1 MKPILIN
8 LLAVIL
14 GFIVG
19 SFVNMGILELGPKL
33 IPNPEGFD
41 NSTMETLAT
50 TLHLLNP
57 INYIT
62 VFLAHSLGALTGAAV
77 ASLIA
82 ANRKLL
88 FAIVVGVLFLTA
100 GLYMS
105 FSLPSPNWYII
116 VDSLGAYIPM
126 SLIAWKLTG
135 SK

>member
-1 MKPILIN
+1 MKLILIN

-14 GFIVG
+14 GFISG
-19 SFVNMGILELGPKL
+19 SFVNMGVLELGPML

-41 NSTMETLAT
+41 NSSMETLVT

-57 INYIT
+57 MNYIT
-62 VFLAHSLGALTGAAV
+62 VFLAHSLGALVGAVV

-88 FAIVVGVLFLTA
+88 FTLVVGFLFLTA

>member
-1 MKPILIN
+1 
-8 LLAVIL
+8 
-14 GFIVG
+14 
-19 SFVNMGILELGPKL
+19 MGVLELGPML

-41 NSTMETLAT
+41 NSSMETLAA

-62 VFLAHSLGALTGAAV
+62 VFLAHSLGALVGAAV

-88 FAIVVGVLFLTA
+88 FALVVGVLFLTA

>member
-1 MKPILIN
+1 MKPVLFN

-14 GFIVG
+14 GFISG
-19 SFVNMGILELGPKL
+19 SFVNMGILELGPML

-41 NSTMETLAT
+41 NSSMETLANT
-50 TLHLLNP
+50 IHLLSP
-57 INYIT
+57 MNYIA
-62 VFLAHSLGALTGAAV
+62 VFLAHSLGTLVGAVV
-77 ASLIA
+77 ASLVA

-88 FAIVVGVLFLTA
+88 FALVVGVLFLTA

-105 FSLPSPNWYII
+105 FFLPSPNWYII
-116 VDSLGAYIPM
+116 VDSLGAYIPI

>member
-1 MKPILIN
+1 MKPVLFN

-14 GFIVG
+14 GFISG
-19 SFVNMGILELGPKL
+19 SFVNMGILELGPML

-41 NSTMETLAT
+41 NSSMETLANT
-50 TLHLLNP
+50 IHLLSP
-57 INYIT
+57 MNYIA
-62 VFLAHSLGALTGAAV
+62 VFLAHSLGTLVGAVV
-77 ASLIA
+77 ASLVA
-82 ANRKLL
+82 ANRKLI
-88 FAIVVGVLFLTA
+88 FALVVGVLFLTA

-105 FSLPSPNWYII
+105 FFLPSPNWYII

>member
-1 MKPILIN
+1 MKTILIN
-8 LLAVIL
+8 LLAVLL

-19 SFVNMGILELGPKL
+19 SFVNMGVLELGPML

-41 NSTMETLAT
+41 NSSMETLAA

-62 VFLAHSLGALTGAAV
+62 VFLAHSLGALVGAAV

-88 FAIVVGVLFLTA
+88 FALVVGVLFLTA

>member
-19 SFVNMGILELGPKL
+19 SFVNLGVLELGPML

-41 NSTMETLAT
+41 NSSMETLT
-50 TLHLLNP
+50 NTIHLLNP
-57 INYIT
+57 MNYIA
-62 VFLAHSLGALTGAAV
+62 VFLAHSLGALVGAGV

-88 FAIVVGVLFLTA
+88 FALVVGFLFLTA